1 MVFSTQQEIYESV
14 TQFLAHFPLLFCAG
28 KISNSI
34 VSGSEQEAAEGRD
47 LPLSSGPQTNKI
59 MAKNS

>member
-1 MVFSTQQEIYESV
+1 MHS
-14 TQFLAHFPLLFCAG
+14 PLLFCEG

-34 VSGSEQEAAEGRD
+34 VSSTEQEAAEGRD